1 MSFLQSMNISGS
13 GLTAQK
19 LRMDI
24 IAENIANMDATRT
37 AEGGPYRR
45 KLAVFQSMNT
55 SDSGAFNKMLFENI
69 KDLSNTDRIRGV
81 EVTEIVE
88 DPEPFKMVY
97 DPTHP
102 DADEN
107 GYVAMPNVNSLKET
121 SDMMEALRAY
131 DANITAFNA
140 IKKMASN
147 ALELGK

>member
-24 IAENIANMDATRT
+24 IAENIANIDTTRT

-55 SDSGAFNKMLFENI
+55 SNSIFDKMLFENI
-69 KDLSNTDRIRGV
+69 DNLSASDRIRGV
-81 EVTEIVE
+81 QVTEIVE

-121 SDMMEALRAY
+121 SDMMEAMRAY

>member
-13 GLTAQK
+13 GLTAQR

-45 KLAVFQSMNT
+45 KLAVFQSMNK
-55 SDSGAFNKMLFENI
+55 SDSGAFNKILFQNI
-69 KDLSNTDRIRGV
+69 NDLSYNDRIRGV

>member
-13 GLTAQK
+13 GLTAQR

-24 IAENIANMDATRT
+24 IAENMANMDATRT

-45 KLAVFQSMNT
+45 KLVVFQSMNK
-55 SDSGAFNKMLFENI
+55 SDSGAFNKMLFQNI
-69 KDLSNTDRIRGV
+69 NDLSDNDRIRGV